1 MVGMSD
7 TAVAYYENK
16 QEKKSLKRWWMVPII
31 ILVLF
36 CIIATPAYAVVVI
49 TGFNLNQVGE
59 TVYSWMTVGSGNYTY
74 FAVGGYSYST
84 NEGTNSLAQTI
95 LPVLAVIFV
104 VFYALRS
111 LAQTNGFYGFIQTA
125 MIFVIGSIVL
135 GAVVMIL
142 SQLT

>member
-1 MVGMSD
+1 MSD
-7 TAVAYYENK
+7 VAVVCYENK
-16 QEKKSLKRWWMVPII
+16 REKKSLKRWWMVPVI

-36 CIIATPAYAVVVI
+36 CIIATPAYAVI
-49 TGFNLNQVGE
+49 TGFNLNQVGD

-74 FAVGGYSYST
+74 FAVGGYST
-84 NEGTNSLAQTI
+84 NEKSNTLAQTV
-95 LPVLAVIFV
+95 LPILAVIFV

-111 LAQTNGFYGFIQTA
+111 LAQTNGFQGFIQTA